1 MLLAL
6 YIWIE
11 NLSYNKE
18 FSSWG
23 MHKLEIVHEKS
34 SFFFQKKMYHTR
46 RKRVADRQK
55 LLKIPNASCLVHMNR
70 IRFI

>member
-34 SFFFQKKMYHTR
+34 SFFFQKKNVPY
-46 RKRVADRQK
+46 KA
-55 LLKIPNASCLVHMNR
+55 
-70 IRFI
+70 